1 MTETALEG
9 SGWQLEGN
17 AADAYEAYLVPAIF
31 DSLTQRLLHLA
42 KVGRGQKVLDV
53 ACGTGVVSRAATRKV
68 GDTGEVAGVDLNP
81 DMLAAAKRAADARG
95 LFIDFRQADVAALPF
110 EDDHF
115 DVALCQ
121 EAVQFFPD
129 PSAALS
135 EMRRVTAPGGTVA
148 FSVFRSLSHHP
159 VYDRLAALLGEH
171 VGAEAEAMMASPF
184 SFGGPEKIRALAD
197 AAGLEDVTV
206 RFVVNEERFPSVEE
220 FLRQEAASSPLA
232 GPLSRLDDER
242 TEALLDELHEVLT
255 PHLDDCGLVFH
266 NETQVVTAQV

>member
-31 DSLTQRLLHLA
+31 DSLTQRLLDFA
-42 KVGRGQKVLDV
+42 QVGGGQKVLDV
-53 ACGTGVVSRAATRKV
+53 ACGTGVVSRAAARKV

-95 LFIDFRQADVAALPF
+95 LFIDFRQADAGALPF

-135 EMRRVTAPGGTVA
+135 EMRRVTDPGGTVA

-159 VYDRLAALLGEH
+159 VYDRFAALLGEH
-171 VGAEAEAMMASPF
+171 VGAEAETMMASPF
-184 SFGGPEKIRALAD
+184 SFGGPETIRALAN

-232 GPLSRLDDER
+232 VALAQLTDEP
-242 TEALLDELHEVLT
+242 TEALLAALRDELR